1 MQTIFY
7 IIILVISLV
16 SSFKIC
22 GLLKVM
28 IWGENALDLG
38 MKSLSFW
45 VTWAMIFFFCLLFWV
60 TVFVYLGIPL
70 LIIGAF
76 VLLAS
81 LIFGGNSDDAAA
93 SDENEAAA
101 QASVK

>member
-7 IIILVISLV
+7 IIILIISLV

-28 IWGENALDLG
+28 IWGENTLDLG
-38 MKSLSFW
+38 MKILSF
-45 VTWAMIFFFCLLFWV
+45 WAMIFFFCLLFWV

-70 LIIGAF
+70 LIIGVV
-76 VLLAS
+76 VLVAS
-81 LIFGGNSDDAAA
+81 LIFGGK
-93 SDENEAAA
+93 SDEAAVSDEDEAKE
-101 QASVK
+101 SEE